1 MQSSLDAETDNLGG
15 RTADSKFTITRPL
28 NQIVAGE
35 QSLMF
40 DETVNIRILTHGGVQ
55 SSAEN
60 STGDNEAAVSEHC
73 ITDDAH
79 CGDLT

>member
-1 MQSSLDAETDNLGG
+1 
-15 RTADSKFTITRPL
+15 
-28 NQIVAGE
+28 
-35 QSLMF
+35 MF

-60 STGDNEAAVSEHC
+60 STGDHEAAVSEHC